1 MRHSKGFSLIE
12 LTVAIAIIAI
22 MVGAIS
28 PLVMKHLDDS
38 RAARAKNDIQ
48 HIVSAL
54 TSQMS
59 DTGGRPDNNGPNG
72 CSAQNRAVWFSGA
85 VNAALPAG
93 IPAGLGAVGNQV
105 LANLLAQPV
114 GAAANTMFSLPA
126 PSPASSISYR
136 GPYMTPDSAVKT
148 DPWGTPYIVLGYNQN
163 GQQGNGPI
171 WVVSAG
177 PTRSINAANLNLG
190 AGAGAGGGAPAPVYT
205 ATWNYGAGSA
215 GNIAV
220 RVN

>member
-1 MRHSKGFSLIE
+1 VRHSKGFSLIE

-59 DTGGRPDNNGPNG
+59 DTGGRPDNKGPNG
-72 CSAQNRAVWFSGA
+72 CSGQNQAVWFSGVA
-85 VNAALPAG
+85 NAALPAG
-93 IPAGLGAVGNQV
+93 IPGGLGAVGNQV
-105 LANLLAQPV
+105 LANLLAEPT
-114 GAAANTMFSLPA
+114 GAPANAMFSLPA
-126 PSPASSISYR
+126 PDPASGIGYR
-136 GPYMTPDSAVKT
+136 GPYMTPDSAKNT

-163 GQQGNGPI
+163 GQQRNGPI

-177 PTRSINAANLNLG
+177 PARSINAANLNLG
-190 AGAGAGGGAPAPVYT
+190 AGTGAGGGAPAPVYT

>member
-1 MRHSKGFSLIE
+1 MRCSKGFSLIE
-12 LTVAIAIIAI
+12 MAVAVAIIAI

-28 PLVMKHLDDS
+28 PLVMKHLEDS
-38 RAARAKNDIQ
+38 RTARAKNDIQ

-72 CSAQNRAVWFSGA
+72 CSGQNQAVWFSGA
-85 VNAALPAG
+85 ANAALPAG

-105 LANLLAQPV
+105 LTNLLAEPA
-114 GAAANTMFSLPA
+114 GAAANAMFSLPA
-126 PSPASSISYR
+126 PAPALTISYR
-136 GPYMTPDSAVKT
+136 GPYMTTDSAMNT

-177 PTRSINAANLNLG
+177 PARSINAANLNLG
-190 AGAGAGGGAPAPVYT
+190 AGGGGAGPAPVYA

-220 RVN
+220 RAN